1 MPTTLTRR
9 MVTEGDLEIRTA
21 GKSIEIEVHAAT
33 FNQPYYMGWYKET
46 VAPGAFSRTLGSNLD
61 VTLLVNHDGLP
72 LARTGTPGKPG
83 TLDLAEDESGLYM
96 RAKLDASDPD
106 VMRLV
111 PKMARGDLRQMSFAF
126 GLTDG
131 GDEWS
136 DDYTSR
142 TMRHLNLEG
151 GDVSVVTHPANP
163 NATVTMRSEMRQDP
177 DRFRSIYRAIRESD
191 GDPKAGLT
199 PKMLALLE
207 NLDVDGAISKRDLEL
222 WAAFVKAPAELR
234 ADDADDAAKA
244 AAATAIEH
252 ENMRARIALLK
263 LK

>member
-9 MVTEGDLEIRTA
+9 MVTDGDLEVRTVGA
-21 GKSIEIEVHAAT
+21 SITIEGHAST
-33 FNQPYYMGWYKET
+33 FNQPYNMGWYTET
-46 VAPGAFSRTLGSNLD
+46 VAPGAFSRTLGRNPD

-72 LARTGTPGKPG
+72 LARTGTPAKPG

-96 RAKLDASDPD
+96 RATLDASDPD

-111 PKMARGDLRQMSFAF
+111 PKMQRGDLRQMSFAF

-136 DDYTSR
+136 EDYTSR

-163 NATVTMRSEMRQDP
+163 NATVVMRSKMLEDT
-177 DRFRSIYRAIRESD
+177 DRLRLMYRTLAES
-191 GDPKAGLT
+191 GDPTSAVARQ
-199 PKMLALLE
+199 MRSVLE
-207 NLDVDGAISKRDLEL
+207 NIKIEDATLEGVLASLSTFGSKLIDQRED
-222 WAAFVKAPAELR
+222 PN
-234 ADDADDAAKA
+234 DAAKA
-244 AAATAIEH
+244 ALAIAVEH
-252 ENMRARIALLK
+252 ELSRARIALLK